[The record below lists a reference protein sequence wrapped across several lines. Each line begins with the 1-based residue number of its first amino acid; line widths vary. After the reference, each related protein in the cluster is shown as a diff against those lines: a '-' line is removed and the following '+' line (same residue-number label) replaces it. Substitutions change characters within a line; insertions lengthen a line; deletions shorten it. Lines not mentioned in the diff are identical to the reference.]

1 MDEEQG
7 GGSAVTGA
15 PRPFPAIDPEPASR
29 YTWRTARRAGVALA
43 AACAVAAAAWAGVR
57 LTGKPATPAT
67 PAAGHGKPAAARF
80 TPRGVIVFE
89 QQPSGLLGTADADG
103 ARQVIASS
111 AGRLDDTGLPVV
123 SPDGRYL
130 VSLEGQLITIGA
142 RGPGGFGSLPPP
154 TGQAATSP
162 GLSQW
167 STATFADG
175 SRYVVATECDP
186 LLPQA
191 PQFYAPQSWL
201 IPTGGG
207 KARSLGWGTA
217 TAGDPASGAAIVS
230 RLASDP
236 AKARQVTC
244 DAFNGPDRSLD
255 LVAPGKP
262 PATLVT
268 AAALLRAAGWSPR
281 ASVNLTGYPGPDG
294 GPLLVDMS
302 QHVALP
308 AEITSQTRLP
318 VPRSARFLVSRRGG
332 ILAQV
337 PPLLGELF
345 RWSPDGRRLAT
356 CSAVPGGPSAV
367 SVLAVTGTGAA
378 ATTGPTMTI
387 VLPGRHD
394 ASCDQLLW
402 SPDGTQLIYSATV
415 NSHGL
420 TASDRLQRGWTV
432 IDLRTKGVRDV
443 TAGGQPVAWLP
454 APKEASP

>member
-1 MDEEQG
+1 
-7 GGSAVTGA
+7 
-15 PRPFPAIDPEPASR
+15 
-29 YTWRTARRAGVALA
+29 
-43 AACAVAAAAWAGVR
+43 
-57 LTGKPATPAT
+57 
-67 PAAGHGKPAAARF
+67 
-80 TPRGVIVFE
+80 VIVFE

-111 AGRLDDTGLPVV
+111 AGRLDDTDLPAV

-130 VSLEGQLITIGA
+130 VNLEGQLITIGA
-142 RGPGGFGSLPPP
+142 RGPASLASLPPP
-154 TGQAATSP
+154 GGQVGAPP
-162 GLSQW
+162 GVPPPQW
-167 STATFADG
+167 STAAFADG

-186 LLPQA
+186 LLPRA

-207 KARSLGWGTA
+207 KAKPLGWVTA
-217 TAGDPASGAAIVS
+217 TAGDPASGAAIVP
-230 RLASDP
+230 RPASDP

-244 DAFNGPDRSLD
+244 GAFGGPDRSLD

-281 ASVNLTGYPGPDG
+281 APVNLTGYPGPDG
-294 GPLLVDMS
+294 GPLLVYMS

-308 AEITSQTRLP
+308 AQISSQARLP
-318 VPRSARFLVSRRGG
+318 VPRSERFLVSRKGD

-337 PPLLGELF
+337 PLALGARF
-345 RWSPDGRRLAT
+345 RWSPDGRQLAT
-356 CSAVPGGPSAV
+356 CSAAPGTPSAV

-378 ATTGPTMTI
+378 ATTGPATTI

-394 ASCDQLLW
+394 AFCDQLLW
-402 SPDGTQLIYSATV
+402 SPDGTQLIYSAMV
-415 NSHGL
+415 KSHGL
-420 TASDRLQRGWTV
+420 TASDGLQRGWTV

-454 APKEASP
+454 APKGARS